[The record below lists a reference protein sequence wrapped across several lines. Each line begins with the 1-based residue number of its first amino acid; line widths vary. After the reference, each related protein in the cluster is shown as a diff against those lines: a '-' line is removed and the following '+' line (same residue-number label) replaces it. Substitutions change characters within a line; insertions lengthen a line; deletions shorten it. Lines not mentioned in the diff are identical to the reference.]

1 LVSIEDRKKA
11 SEMLFELQNSDVGW
25 STRRMSNPD
34 HWRDE
39 VVANVQK
46 LLATEPDARDHYMTA
61 FAVILLRGENL
72 SANDPRI
79 QNAIGW
85 LKREQRISGRW
96 WMRTMFRET
105 YSYITYIATAKSLTA
120 LAACGELD
128 FLMN

>member
-1 LVSIEDRKKA
+1 
-11 SEMLFELQNSDVGW
+11 
-25 STRRMSNPD
+25 MSNPD

-39 VVANVQK
+39 VVANVRK
-46 LLATEPDARDHYMTA
+46 LLATEPDASDPYMTA
-61 FAVILLRGENL
+61 FAVILLRGENV

-96 WMRTMFRET
+96 WMRTMSRET
-105 YSYITYIATAKSLTA
+105 YSYIMYIATAKSLTA
-120 LAACGELD
+120 LAACGKLD